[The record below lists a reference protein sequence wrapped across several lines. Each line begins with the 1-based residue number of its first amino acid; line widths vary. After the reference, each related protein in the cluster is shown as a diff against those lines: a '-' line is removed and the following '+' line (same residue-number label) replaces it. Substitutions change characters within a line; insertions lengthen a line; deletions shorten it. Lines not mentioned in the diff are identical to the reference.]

1 MIRLCVSISVASKV
15 TYRSGSDTAPIWV
28 FNLSTCASMFR
39 SRFASSRMHHPGY
52 LESINHWLTY
62 GEKQPLDLRGQL
74 YVLEEVVTLLL
85 NVFVKRFLLLHI
97 TLNEVNNKGE
107 TQHRGEIVEDS

>member
-1 MIRLCVSISVASKV
+1 MCRVVIEAVAVKGHLNGV
-15 TYRSGSDTAPIWV
+15 RVDGNVVVVIATY
-28 FNLSTCASMFR
+28 
-39 SRFASSRMHHPGY
+39 ASSRMHHPGY

-97 TLNEVNNKGE
+97 TLNEVNNTGE